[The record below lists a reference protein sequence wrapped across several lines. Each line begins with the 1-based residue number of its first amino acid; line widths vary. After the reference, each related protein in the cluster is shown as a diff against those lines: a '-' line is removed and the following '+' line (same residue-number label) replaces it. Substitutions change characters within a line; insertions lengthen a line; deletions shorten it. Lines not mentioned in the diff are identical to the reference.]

1 FYETHHKLS
10 HRAGGV
16 WIALT
21 FNGEESPLVS
31 KQSLE
36 EQRQKYGSR
45 EDAQY
50 KIRVLGEFPDLSDEF
65 LITKR
70 QTEEMYVGASIF
82 DDHQFGYVITV
93 DVGGGVGRD
102 DSVIVVSKVWG
113 ESQWGER
120 ARRVEVVDI
129 PLCKNRDDILELFA
143 KINELL

>member
-1 FYETHHKLS
+1 TRNAGMFYETHHKLS

-31 KQSLE
+31 EQSLQ

-102 DSVIVVSKVWG
+102 DSV
-113 ESQWGER
+113 
-120 ARRVEVVDI
+120 
-129 PLCKNRDDILELFA
+129 
-143 KINELL
+143 